1 MYVPAAIQYLSHVA
15 RRHTPQLQASA
26 CLSMPATTTTTT
38 YDYIRLRLNL
48 VGAGV
53 SAAAAAA
60 HQPARAADPWSRTR
74 RDGMYLAYETP
85 SPISDSDHIG
95 PIVVAG
101 HCTDWHGIGP

>member
-1 MYVPAAIQYLSHVA
+1 M
-15 RRHTPQLQASA
+15 PQ
-26 CLSMPATTTTTT
+26 CDYD
-38 YDYIRLRLNL
+38 YDYIRLNL
-48 VGAGV
+48 VGAGA
-53 SAAAAAA
+53 SAAAAA

-95 PIVVAG
+95 PIVTG